1 MPDSTDP
8 HVGDTAEGRRL
19 AEAEAGGWRRWG
31 PYLSE
36 RAWGTVREDYSKSGD
51 AWDYFPHDH
60 ARSRTFRWSEDGIA
74 GFSDEHQRWCLAL
87 ALWNGRDPIL
97 KERMFGLTNDQGN
110 HGEDV
115 KELWYYLDGTPT
127 HSYMRT
133 LYKYPQMSYP
143 YEDLVRENAHRKA
156 TDSSAFEYEIVD
168 TGAFKELRYF
178 DVTTEYAKQGP
189 DDILMRVTVVNRGPE
204 SAELHVLPHLW
215 ARNTWSW
222 EPGHPKPSLKLG
234 HDGTVKAERAHAA
247 DMRFTALEQPTDWFF
262 CENETNTRRLYGTG
276 EPGYFKDAIN
286 DALVDGDRNALNPER
301 EGTKCAA
308 HSALHLEAGE
318 TVVLRYRF
326 GPDDSRALGA
336 AAYDAVFTARIGE
349 ADEFYAAVQSDL
361 EDADAKMVQ
370 RQAFAGM
377 LWSKQY
383 YHFDIRRWLAGDK
396 AMPPPPPERRTG
408 RDSDWKHLVNADI
421 VSMPDKWEYPWYAGW
436 DLAFHCVTFAL
447 IDPEFAKA
455 QLILLTREWYMAP
468 NGQLPAY
475 EWNFGD
481 VNPPVHGLAA
491 WRVYQIDQAK
501 TGVADREFLVRV
513 FHKLMINFT
522 WWVNRKDVD
531 GRNIFQG
538 GFLGLDNIGVFD
550 RSKPL
555 PTGGFISQADG
566 TAWMAAYTLNLM
578 QVALELAVKDPAYED
593 IASKFFE
600 HFLLIAEAMTDIGGD
615 GVEGPHT
622 DGLWDE
628 QDGFYYDILNLP
640 DGTRAPLRVRSLVGL
655 IPLCAVA
662 VLGSDTAKKFPAFAE
677 RLEWMLKN
685 RKDLAQLVSRW
696 GEPGKENRLLL
707 SLLRRHRMQAIMTRM
722 LDETEFLSDYGI
734 RAVSK
739 FHKDEPF
746 VWHWQGADF
755 SVNYEPAESTTTL
768 FGGNSNWRGPIWM
781 PINFLMIEA
790 LYEFE
795 KFYKDEDFQVE
806 CPKGSGIMMTVAE
819 VAAELTRRL
828 NALFLR
834 GKDGRRPVL
843 GGDHLFQTDPHF
855 RDLIPFHEY
864 FHGDN
869 GAGLGASHQTGWTG
883 LVALL
888 LQPRRR
894 VDGNLVP
901 ATPEKAGDAA
911 KPGEAARER
920 ADAAE

>member
-1 MPDSTDP
+1 
-8 HVGDTAEGRRL
+8 
-19 AEAEAGGWRRWG
+19 
-31 PYLSE
+31 
-36 RAWGTVREDYSKSGD
+36 
-51 AWDYFPHDH
+51 
-60 ARSRTFRWSEDGIA
+60 
-74 GFSDEHQRWCLAL
+74 
-87 ALWNGRDPIL
+87 
-97 KERMFGLTNDQGN
+97 MFGLTNSQGN

-133 LYKYPQMSYP
+133 LYKYPQMAYP
-143 YEDLVRENAHRKA
+143 YADLVEENARRKA
-156 TDSSAFEYEIVD
+156 TDSAAFEYELVD
-168 TGAFKELRYF
+168 TGAFHEGRYF
-178 DVTTEYAKQGP
+178 DITTEYAKQGP
-189 DDILMRVTVVNRGPE
+189 ADILMRVTVVNRGPD
-204 SAELHVLPHLW
+204 AAPLHVLPHLW

-222 EPGHPKPSLKLG
+222 EPGHPKPRLTRVS
-234 HDGTVKAERAHAA
+234 DRRVTAERQGVDLMA
-247 DMRFTALEQPTDWFF
+247 FTTTQDVEWLF
-262 CENETNTRRLYGTG
+262 CENETNTRRLYGSHDTG
-276 EPGYFKDAIN
+276 FFKDAIN
-286 DALVDGDRNALNPER
+286 DFVVGADHNALNPSR
-301 EGTKCAA
+301 LGTRCAA
-308 HSALHLEAGE
+308 HVQLQVAPGE
-318 TVVLRYRF
+318 TVVLRFRF
-326 GPDDSRALGA
+326 GPADAAPLDDA
-336 AAYDAVFTARIGE
+336 AHDAVFATRIGE
-349 ADEFYAAVQSDL
+349 ADAFYAAVQSDIADP
-361 EDADAKMVQ
+361 DARLVQ

-377 LWSKQY
+377 IWSKQY
-383 YHFDIRRWLAGDK
+383 YHFDVRRWLAGDK
-396 AMPPPPPERRTG
+396 ALPPPPPERRAG
-408 RDSDWKHLVNADI
+408 RDSDWGHLVNADI

-436 DLAFHCVTFAL
+436 DLAFHCITFAL

-475 EWNFGD
+475 EWNFSD

-491 WRVYQIDQAK
+491 WRVYQIDQAT
-501 TGVADREFLVRV
+501 TGTGDREFLVRV

-531 GRNIFQG
+531 GRNVFQG

-566 TAWMAAYTLNLM
+566 TAWMAAYALNLM
-578 QVALELAVKDPAYED
+578 QVALELAVKDAAYED

-600 HFLLIAEAMTDIGGD
+600 HFLLIAEAMTDLGED
-615 GVEGPHT
+615 AVDGPHT
-622 DGLWDE
+622 NGLWDE

-640 DGTRAPLRVRSLVGL
+640 DGTRTPLRVRSLVGL

-662 VLGSDTAKKFPAFAE
+662 VLDSDCAQRFPAFGA
-677 RLEWMLKN
+677 RLGWMLKN
-685 RKDLAQLVSRW
+685 RPDLAQLVSRW
-696 GEPGKENRLLL
+696 GEPGKEDRLLL
-707 SLLRRHRMQAIMTRM
+707 SLLRRHRMQATLSRM

-739 FHKDEPF
+739 FHKDHPF
-746 VWHWQGADF
+746 VYHWENTNF

-781 PINFLMIEA
+781 PINFIIIEA

-795 KFYKDEDFQVE
+795 KFYADEDFQVE
-806 CPKGSGIMMTVAE
+806 CPKGSGVMMSVPA

-834 GKDGRRPVL
+834 GEDGRRPVL
-843 GGDHLFQTDPHF
+843 GGDHMFQTDPNF
-855 RDLIPFHEY
+855 RDYIPFHEY
-864 FHGDN
+864 FHGDD
-869 GAGLGASHQTGWTG
+869 GAGLGAAHQTGWTG

-901 ATPEKAGDAA
+901 ATPK
-911 KPGEAARER
+911 KPGAPDKSR
-920 ADAAE
+920 ADAP